1 MNYPELEINL
11 HRRDTRSYAV
21 EMRFRDLAPGN
32 EAEQRAEAYP
42 VRFNFVQLA
51 EIAADSVTYGSLLGT
66 SLLGHPDVRSCLDK
80 ARTVAQA
87 TERRL
92 RLRLGIDRWSARL
105 HGLRWETMRDPTTG
119 RSLLT
124 DDNILFS
131 RYLGSFD
138 MRPVR
143 LRLKTQLRALVA
155 VANPA
160 DLAKYQ
166 PEGRLLAPIDVAP
179 ELARAVAGLSG
190 MTVTVLAGQP
200 RATLDAVLDRLRDD
214 YDILYLVCHG
224 ALVDEEPRLWLEDE
238 EGLARVMAGME
249 LVDGLARLVRL
260 PRLVVLASCQSAGT
274 GDDAHSDDRGALAAL
289 GPCLAEAGIP
299 AVIAMQGNVLQRTVA
314 RFMPIFF
321 HELSKDGQLDRA
333 VAEAR
338 FGVRDAPDH
347 WAPVLYT
354 RLASGRLW
362 YDRRFASAAGGF
374 QGWPGLLNR
383 IAKGKCVPVLG
394 SGLLEPFI
402 GSPREIGRRWALRF
416 HYPMVAVGQYELPQ
430 IAQYLSLTQG
440 PDFPRDRFA
449 EELTDEVLRRW
460 PDLEAGRSID
470 AREQPS
476 ERLLRL
482 LAAAR
487 HNLLAKNPADSHLV
501 LSRLDCPIYLTTNP
515 DSLLTDALRADG
527 KTPREVLCRWHED
540 VALPADALLAD
551 SYTPT
556 AQEPLVFQ
564 LFGHLI
570 EPDSVVL
577 TEDDYFNYLIGFTR
591 MQNRPQPSVV
601 LEKLTTSTLMFLGF
615 KVDDWDF
622 RVFIHLLT
630 NSPAERLRRRNPHIA
645 VQLDP
650 EEGLGADPD
659 RARSYLEEYFHDPK
673 MQMEIYWGSAEDF
686 LQELNQQRTRQP

>member
-1 MNYPELEINL
+1 MMNYPELEMNL
-11 HRRDTRSYAV
+11 HLRDTNSYAV
-21 EMRFRDLAPGN
+21 EMRFRDLTPGN

-42 VRFNFVQLA
+42 IRFDFVKLA
-51 EIAADSVTYGSLLGT
+51 ELAADSAAYGSLLGS
-66 SLLGHPDVRSCLDK
+66 SLLSHPDVRSCLDK
-80 ARTVAQA
+80 ARAVAQA
-87 TERRL
+87 TEQRL
-92 RLRLGIDRWSARL
+92 RFRLGIERWSARL

-131 RYLGSFD
+131 RYMGSFN
-138 MRPVR
+138 MQPVR
-143 LRLKTQLRALVA
+143 LRSKTQLRALVA

-166 PEGRLLAPIDVAP
+166 PEGRILAPIDVSA
-179 ELARAVAGLSG
+179 EIERASAGLST
-190 MTVTVLAGQP
+190 MTVTTLAGEP
-200 RATLDAVLDRLRDD
+200 PVTFDAILDRLRDD

-238 EGLARVMAGME
+238 MGFVRVMAGTE

-274 GDDAHSDDRGALAAL
+274 GDDTHSDDKGALAAL
-289 GPCLAEAGIP
+289 GPRLAEAGIP
-299 AVIAMQGNVLQRTVA
+299 AVIAMQGNILQRTVA

-347 WAPVLYT
+347 WSPVLYT
-354 RLASGRLW
+354 RLRSGRLW
-362 YDRRFASAAGGF
+362 YERRFASGF
-374 QGWPGLLNR
+374 EGWPGLLNR
-383 IAKGKCVPVLG
+383 IAKEKCVPILG

-402 GSPREIGRRWALRF
+402 GSTREIARRWAFRF
-416 HYPMVAVGQYELPQ
+416 DYPMVAGHYDLPQ

-440 PDFPRDRFA
+440 RDFPRDRFA
-449 EELTDEVLRRW
+449 EELADEVVRRW
-460 PDLEAGRSID
+460 PELQGQKSIGG
-470 AREQPS
+470 REQPS

-482 LAAAR
+482 LGEAR
-487 HNLLAKNPADSHLV
+487 QKLLAKNPAESHFV
-501 LSRLDCPIYLTTNP
+501 LSRLNCPVYVTTNP
-515 DSLLTDALRADG
+515 DSFLTDALRADG
-527 KTPREVLCRWHED
+527 KKPRETLCHWHED
-540 VALPADALLAD
+540 IAVSDDARHTD

-591 MQNRPQPSVV
+591 MQNRPEPSDV
-601 LEKLTTSTLMFLGF
+601 LMKLANSSLMFLGF

-622 RVFIHLLT
+622 RVLIHLLT
-630 NSPAERLRRRNPHIA
+630 SSPAARLRRRYPHIA

-659 RARSYLEEYFHDPK
+659 RARRYLEKYFHAGE
-673 MQMEIYWGSAEDF
+673 MQIDIYWGSAEDF
-686 LQELNQQRTRQP
+686 LQELNQQWSRQP